1 MPNDTDLTH
10 ELKILEHIETNPD
23 TTQAD
28 IATQLGVAVGTANW
42 YVKRLLNKGYIK
54 VTQLQRRRLRYLL
67 TPKGVAEK
75 SRLTLEYMRISLQLY
90 RNIREQSL
98 AALRQARRAG
108 HTQVVIEGDGDAADI
123 CRLTCVEQGV
133 TVVTKQRAA
142 TGTPTVVIDGARVTL
157 GAEQTA

>member
-1 MPNDTDLTH
+1 MPNDADLVH

-98 AALRQARRAG
+98 AALRQAGRAG